1 MNYNMKRFRYRSI
14 ILLFSLFCWNI
25 VFAQFKPVKDGVINV
40 DNREWYAMDIGE
52 VYTPSVTSY
61 DDLNK
66 TWKIYGCGLDFA
78 RNSNDDAGGTVLT
91 KIPNGDWELIVR
103 VVSPDYVS
111 ATGYAFKEVWLDDG
125 TGTGTNKLYYPG
137 EVLAPQPRFTSS
149 QRYGILF
156 RENLNKRCREMTIG
170 SGRYKARFCARK
182 AYEEDEDGSIIT
194 DARYTYSG
202 RFRRNADVKTPTW
215 LRIIKRGNDWSTYYA
230 MDYEE
235 NNYQSADDVKWIK
248 KQDFYMELDSANI
261 YAGLFFAP
269 NGNRAYQGSNF
280 EVRDPR
286 VTQTYDNLILRE
298 APPLWQLAKAQKD
311 VKILLDAW
319 IDKDITNMFDHDLT
333 DELNYKIESSDENV
347 AFAYIDETKATDG
360 SDLRILKIKGISE
373 GVVKMRIWWDI
384 GGYHL
389 EDVFYVNV
397 FNEIINPEYSKTLL
411 NHINLGG
418 NASSSVIASEDD
430 ETGRIRILRNAGGNN
445 HSGHAKRM
453 YEAALYYPMTW
464 NGTADSI
471 EVTYNELND
480 SRFFGTG
487 GIALLRNLTD
497 TCMAAGV
504 GENTTVSR
512 GIGYQTSYFYHRPEG
527 STRMAM
533 RYSPGHKR
541 GDSKTAPNK
550 VLFETQLKL
559 VRNSETSVILYSKR
573 PVDTEWDQYS
583 FEIDAITDYYFILH
597 QSQTRSGKG
606 SYFSGLKINGEE
618 ILVEDT
624 ELSMFIGQTKR
635 IDILGHLGQK
645 LGENW
650 SNIRVQSADES
661 KFTAVIE
668 GHEFVITNNAMEED
682 IFAPLVPITITAD
695 KDGETITHIL
705 YGKTV
710 AFKDFEPVE
719 LTEFIENNNSGRIR
733 QGDSDTE
740 FYFVASQ
747 NQLDQTTADKC
758 VFLHER
764 VSAAD
769 SSDVTVYVN
778 NLGNSGEQTKAGLMI
793 RADNLTGEKQYVAL
807 LVTPED
813 GLKFQYRW
821 KAGVKAVI
829 EPVKLEEGVDISL
842 NAPIYLKIR
851 KVGKWFY
858 PYVSKDGMEW
868 HIARKY
874 AFPLELTGED
884 YHIGFAASTTANF
897 GLPVKCHITDFEI
910 AQGFEMGMLY
920 NKLPVFNSIEIE
932 EGPLLINPEQ
942 YVSIIWESNQ
952 KAVVECSIISSGI
965 VRSILYDSM
974 GRVIRGYTPVNLP
987 IGKHRLDLDLGGL
1000 KTGMYLLNVSTPAG
1014 PAVKKIVINN

>member
-66 TWKIYGCGLDFA
+66 TWKIYGCGLGFA
-78 RNSNDDAGGTVLT
+78 RTSADDVGGTVLT

-111 ATGYAFKEVWLDDG
+111 ATGYAYREVWLDDG

-137 EVLAPQPRFTSS
+137 EVLAPQPRFTKHH
-149 QRYGILF
+149 RYGILF

-170 SGRYKARFCARK
+170 SGQYKARFCARK
-182 AYEEDEDGSIIT
+182 VYEEDEEGNIIT
-194 DARYTYSG
+194 DARYMYSG
-202 RFRRNADVKTPTW
+202 RFRKNTEAKNPTW

-230 MDYEE
+230 MTNEE
-235 NNYQSADDVKWIK
+235 NNYQSADEVKWIK

-269 NGNRAYQGSNF
+269 NTNRAFQGYNF

-298 APPLWQLAKAQKD
+298 APPLWQLAKEQKD
-311 VKILLDAW
+311 VEILLDAW

-397 FNEIINPEYSKTLL
+397 SNKIINPEYSKTLL
-411 NHINLGG
+411 NHINIGT
-418 NASSSVIASEDD
+418 STTKIASDDD
-430 ETGRIRILRNAGGNN
+430 ENGLIRVLCNAGGNN
-445 HSGHAKRM
+445 QAYTGKKFTGSC
-453 YEAALYYPMTW
+453 LYYPILW
-464 NGTADSI
+464 DGTPDSM
-471 EVTYNELND
+471 EVIYESVSD
-480 SRFFGTG
+480 SRFYHTA
-487 GIALLRNLTD
+487 GIMFAEDLTA
-497 TCMAAGV
+497 TSTAAGV
-504 GENTTVSR
+504 SQGTTVSGGR
-512 GIGYQTSYFYHRPEG
+512 GYQTNFHYIRREG
-527 STRMAM
+527 ETVLSGGQSPALKAAGTR
-533 RYSPGHKR
+533 
-541 GDSKTAPNK
+541 TNPNK
-550 VLFETQLKL
+550 VLFRTHMKV
-559 VRNSETSVILYSKR
+559 VRTDATTIDLYAR
-573 PVDTEWDQYS
+573 RDGEVEWVHW
-583 FEIDAITDYYFILH
+583 EKTIPAIGDYYMLLY
-597 QSQTRSGKG
+597 QSQTRSGTG
-606 SYFSGLKINGEE
+606 SYFSELKINGEE